1 MLTDIEI
8 AQHAKLREITEIAD
22 TAGLSAQDLEL
33 YGRYKA
39 KVTLEACERLRG
51 KPDGRLIFVTAIT
64 ATPAGEGKTCTAVGL
79 TQALGYLGKK
89 VMLCLREP
97 SLGPVFGIKGGA
109 AGGGYA
115 QVVPMEDIN
124 LHFTGDFAAVAAA
137 HNLLA
142 ALLDNHLVQGNE
154 LEVDLTRV
162 VWKRVLDMNDRQLR
176 DIVVGLGGR
185 GNGIPRQTG
194 FEITAASEV
203 MAVLCLAQDW
213 QDLRERLGRLL
224 VAYNRRGDP
233 IYARDLKAVGAMLIL
248 LKDAFKPNLVQTL
261 EGQPAF
267 IHGGPFA
274 NIAHGNNSVIATRTA
289 LKLVDYVVTE
299 GGFAADLGAE
309 KFFDIVCPQSG
320 LKADV
325 AVLVASLRALHL
337 HGGAARED
345 LGALDL
351 RALKAGL
358 SNLEKHVENLRKF
371 GLPVVVA
378 LNRFPQDHEE
388 ELDFV
393 KRYAEKELGV
403 ACEVSEVFTQGG
415 QGGAALAQAVLDQLE
430 SHPKSGFH
438 PLYKPNVPLKQKLEY
453 LALGIYGASQIQYT
467 PQAEKDIRELTR
479 LELDRLPLCVAK
491 TQFSL
496 SDDPSLLGAP
506 QGWKLTV
513 REIKPAVGAGF
524 LVVYTGEIR
533 TMPGLPKHPAAE
545 QMDIDAEG
553 RITGL
558 F

>member
-1 MLTDIEI
+1 MLSDIEL
-8 AQHAKLREITEIAD
+8 AQAAQLRYIKEIAA
-22 TAGLSAQDLEL
+22 TIGLTPDDLEY
-33 YGRYKA
+33 YGRHKA
-39 KVTLEACERLRG
+39 KVTLEACERL
-51 KPDGRLIFVTAIT
+51 KANPDGRLIFVTAIT

-109 AGGGYA
+109 AGGGYS
-115 QVVPMEDIN
+115 QVIPMEDIN
-124 LHFTGDFAAVAAA
+124 LHFTGDFAAVTAA

-142 ALLDNHLVQGNE
+142 ALLDNHLVQGND
-154 LEVDLTRV
+154 LDVDLTRV
-162 VWKRVLDMNDRQLR
+162 VWGRVMDMNDRQLR

-185 GNGIPRQTG
+185 GNGIPRETG

-203 MAVLCLAQDW
+203 MAALCLAQDW
-213 QDLRERLGRLL
+213 EDLRARLGRLL
-224 VAYNRRGDP
+224 VAYSRKGEP
-233 IYARDLKAVGAMLIL
+233 IFAADLKAVGAMLIL
-248 LKDAFKPNLVQTL
+248 LKDAFKPNLVQTM

-289 LKLVDYVVTE
+289 LKLADYVVTE

-309 KFFDIVCPQSG
+309 KFFDLVCPQSG
-320 LKADV
+320 LKPDV
-325 AVLVASLRALHL
+325 AVLVASLRALKM
-337 HGGAARED
+337 HGGVPKAD
-345 LGALDL
+345 LGQPSH
-351 RALKAGL
+351 AGL
-358 SNLEKHVENLRKF
+358 KQGLPNLVKHVENLRKF

-378 LNRFPQDHEE
+378 LNRFPQDGDE
-388 ELDFV
+388 ELALVRDYV
-393 KRYAEKELGV
+393 RNEVGV
-403 ACEVSEVFTQGG
+403 PCEVSEVFTRGG
-415 QGGAALAQAVLDQLE
+415 EGGAVLAQAILDQLE
-430 SHPKSGFH
+430 SHPGKFH
-438 PLYKPNVPLKQKLEY
+438 PLYKPSTPLKQKLEY
-453 LALGIYGASQIQYT
+453 LALGLYGASQVQYT
-467 PQAEKDIRELTR
+467 PQAEKDIAELTR

-513 REIKPAVGAGF
+513 REIKPSVGAGF

-533 TMPGLPKHPAAE
+533 TMPGLPKHPAAQVME
-545 QMDIDAEG
+545 IDSHG
-553 RITGL
+553 KITGL